1 MDTSGQIE
9 AEVTVKNTGKIYAGK
24 EVVQVYYS
32 AAGGVMEKPYQ
43 ELAAYQKTKLLAPG
57 ETEEI
62 VLKYQAEQMASY
74 SEKEAAWILE
84 KGDYIIRVGNSSAST
99 KVAGVIEVCEDI
111 QTLKAKN

>member
-1 MDTSGQIE
+1 M
-9 AEVTVKNTGKIYAGK
+9 
-24 EVVQVYYS
+24 
-32 AAGGVMEKPYQ
+32 
-43 ELAAYQKTKLLAPG
+43 YQKTKLLAPG

-111 QTLKAKN
+111 QTLKAKNLFALDVALNEIHPDAVKLEEKKKSRWLSGRKSNL

>member
-1 MDTSGQIE
+1 M
-9 AEVTVKNTGKIYAGK
+9 
-24 EVVQVYYS
+24 
-32 AAGGVMEKPYQ
+32 
-43 ELAAYQKTKLLAPG
+43 LAPG

-111 QTLKAKN
+111 QTLKAKICLHWMSR

>member
-1 MDTSGQIE
+1 M
-9 AEVTVKNTGKIYAGK
+9 
-24 EVVQVYYS
+24 
-32 AAGGVMEKPYQ
+32 
-43 ELAAYQKTKLLAPG
+43 LAPG

-111 QTLKAKN
+111 QTLKAKNLFALDVALNEIHPDAVKLEEKKKRSRQLSGRKN